1 MHVAERSPKD
11 IGPATASE
19 IPNGKNEKE
28 AVVSAN
34 VTTKTNFNLS
44 FTCDLELTVSA
55 RDPAAGKVLKGIS
68 GELAGLL
75 KALRIQCPAKVEL
88 EVNPIGVLIS
98 Y

>member
-1 MHVAERSPKD
+1 MHVAKRSPKD
-11 IGPATASE
+11 IGPATAAE

-28 AVVSAN
+28 AVASAN
-34 VTTKTNFNLS
+34 MTTRTNFNLS

-55 RDPAAGKVLKGIS
+55 RDPAAGKVLKAIS

-88 EVNPIGVLIS
+88 EVDPIGVLIS